1 MLNALWHHMRIT
13 DTHRVRAMQNLY
25 DKNAPKKPTNLSV
38 NSNLLTKARNLDINL
53 SATLEKALEAEVRQ
67 NTREK
72 WLQENEQAL
81 ENCNEITQK
90 HGLFADK
97 HRGF

>member
-1 MLNALWHHMRIT
+1 MRT
-13 DTHRVRAMQNLY
+13 RNTHRVHAMQNIY
-25 DKNAPKKPTNLSV
+25 DKNAPKKPTNLSI
-38 NSNLLTKARNLDINL
+38 NSNLLTKARDLGINL
-53 SATLEKALEAEVRQ
+53 SATLEKALETEVRQ

-72 WLQENEQAL
+72 WLRENKQAL
-81 ENCNEITQK
+81 ENCNELTQK

>member
-1 MLNALWHHMRIT
+1 
-13 DTHRVRAMQNLY
+13 MQQIY
-25 DKNAPKKPTNLSV
+25 DKKAPKKPTNLSV
-38 NSNLLTKARNLDINL
+38 NSNLLAKARDLDINL

-67 NTREK
+67 STKEK
-72 WLQENEQAL
+72 WLNDNKQAL
-81 ENCNEITQK
+81 GNCNSLARE